1 MFLPKLGTQVVI
13 SWPRQSVLKLLP
25 NILEDWDDKATG
37 VSEGNGDEGG
47 RQTADSS
54 DAVYFPH
61 LEFSWSRTEAF
72 FGNFVP

>member
-37 VSEGNGDEGG
+37 VSEGNGDEREGKP
-47 RQTADSS
+47 RILQMRSIFHT
-54 DAVYFPH
+54 
-61 LEFSWSRTEAF
+61 
-72 FGNFVP
+72 